1 MNKKGFTL
9 VELLAVIVILAII
22 ALIATPVILNVIEK
36 SKKGAAENSALGYIE
51 AVEKQKARNL
61 LDEDK
66 TNDITDGTY
75 SVEEL
80 NSLGVSVKGST
91 PTNGNLVIK
100 NGEVKN
106 YILGIDGYAVENG
119 IATKTSNT
127 KKYENGYA
135 VYYNPVSGEKC
146 SASDAVSTTE
156 TKTGCMKWY
165 VFNDSEGS
173 STVNVILDH
182 NTTARVVW
190 NTVGISG
197 TNVAYADSNI
207 KPEID
212 KLVSDSQWKSIPRLI
227 TADEVNTITG
237 KTGFDASNISS
248 WYFLDTKTHTKA
260 DFTSTRSKYDW
271 LYNNLYLCKTD
282 SGCSIEDNNTYS
294 SYGTPY
300 TGKTWGYWISTPV
313 GTAGSGSNVWVVYSS
328 GALVYYSANYDDYG
342 VRPVI
347 TISKS
352 IVS

>member
-1 MNKKGFTL
+1 MKTRSKGFTL
-9 VELLAVIVILAII
+9 IELLAVIVILAII
-22 ALIATPVILNVIEK
+22 ALIATPTILGVIEK
-36 SKKGAAENSALGYIE
+36 ARKGAAESSALGYID
-51 AVEKQKARNL
+51 AVEKQIMINEVDTSSSPIK
-61 LDEDK
+61 
-66 TNDITDGTY
+66 DGTY

-91 PTNGNLVIK
+91 PTNGNLLIK

-119 IATKTSNT
+119 KATKPSTT

-146 SASDAVSTTE
+146 SASDAVSTTG

-182 NTTARVVW
+182 NTTARLAW
-190 NTVGISG
+190 NTVGQYG
-197 TNVAYADSNI
+197 TNVAYTDSNI
-207 KPEID
+207 KPEVD
-212 KLVSDSQWKSIPRLI
+212 KLVSESKWKSMPRLI
-227 TADEVNTITG
+227 TAEEVNKITG
-237 KTGFDASNISS
+237 KTGWTNTGS
-248 WYFLDTKTHTKA
+248 WYCLESKVQDSASSPYCNNTGKLGWLYDHTYCVEGSNDWKCPNNDTATYGYW
-260 DFTSTRSKYDW
+260 TST
-271 LYNNLYLCKTD
+271 
-282 SGCSIEDNNTYS
+282 TY
-294 SYGTPY
+294 GN
-300 TGKTWGYWISTPV
+300 
-313 GTAGSGSNVWVVYSS
+313 AGSGSYVWRVSRY
-328 GALVYYSANYDDYG
+328 GILDGHSASNAGSG

>member
-1 MNKKGFTL
+1 MKKKGFTL

-36 SKKGAAENSALGYIE
+36 SKKGAAKNSAQGYIE
-51 AVEKQKARNL
+51 AVEKQQVRNL

-91 PTNGNLVIK
+91 PTNGNLLIK

-119 IATKTSNT
+119 KSTKPSNT

-146 SASDAVSTTE
+146 SASDAVSTTG

-173 STVNVILDH
+173 ATVNVILDH
-182 NTTARVVW
+182 NTTAKLAW
-190 NTVGISG
+190 NTVGIYG
-197 TNVAYADSNI
+197 INVAYADSNI
-207 KPEID
+207 KPEVD
-212 KLVSDSQWKSIPRLI
+212 KLVSVSKWKSMPRLI
-227 TADEVNTITG
+227 TAEEVNKITG
-237 KTGFDASNISS
+237 KTGWTNTSGWYCLELKGYNGGASDGCNTTGKLGWLYDHTYCVQGSKD
-248 WYFLDTKTHTKA
+248 WKCPNNDTATYGYW
-260 DFTSTRSKYDW
+260 TST
-271 LYNNLYLCKTD
+271 
-282 SGCSIEDNNTYS
+282 TY
-294 SYGTPY
+294 GN
-300 TGKTWGYWISTPV
+300 
-313 GTAGSGSNVWVVYSS
+313 AGSGSDVWKVSRTSTLKLEFADNAS
-328 GALVYYSANYDDYG
+328 GG

>member
-1 MNKKGFTL
+1 MKKKGFTL
-9 VELLAVIVILAII
+9 IELLAVIVILAII
-22 ALIATPVILNVIEK
+22 ALIATPTILGVIEK
-36 SKKGAAENSALGYIE
+36 AKKGAAESSALGYID
-51 AVEKQKARNL
+51 AVEKQIMINEVDTSSSPIK
-61 LDEDK
+61 
-66 TNDITDGTY
+66 DGTY

-91 PTNGNLVIK
+91 PTNGNLLIK

-119 IATKTSNT
+119 KATKPSTT

-146 SASDAVSTTE
+146 SASDAVSTTG

-173 STVNVILDH
+173 GAVNVILDH
-182 NTTARVVW
+182 NTTARLAW
-190 NTVGISG
+190 NTVGQYG

-207 KPEID
+207 KPEVD
-212 KLVSDSQWKSIPRLI
+212 KLVSESKWKSMPRLI
-227 TADEVNTITG
+227 TAEEVNKITG
-237 KTGFDASNISS
+237 KTGWTNTSS
-248 WYFLDTKTHTKA
+248 WYCLDTRTHDYESSPYCNPTVTNKWLIDYTYCVEGSNDWKCPNNDTA
-260 DFTSTRSKYDW
+260 TYGYWTST
-271 LYNNLYLCKTD
+271 
-282 SGCSIEDNNTYS
+282 TY
-294 SYGTPY
+294 GN
-300 TGKTWGYWISTPV
+300 
-313 GTAGSGSNVWVVYSS
+313 AGSGSDVWHVYRFGS
-328 GALVYYSANYDDYG
+328 LNYDIAYNTING